1 MGVLALE
8 FLTQQCGVQENESLV
23 RSRGARM
30 LVVWPPHLEGH
41 PTLRIAASEQASLKE
56 LSGFAPP
63 TPPLPFS
70 PEPTPF
76 GISTLLKLPLSRSSV
91 IYSLLSPVS
100 LYLPWLI
107 WHDWFLPHPWSVYS
121 LNPQATP
128 LFHSPGF
135 PSMSL
140 TVHCQSP
147 WLGDLLS
154 LFTLTPYE
162 FQPITLNAIYMQMVL
177 KCPPQAWF
185 LRTQYKLYIFSY
197 YLIVLSTLPLMSSEW
212 VSPT

>member
-91 IYSLLSPVS
+91 IYSFIAKSSLPLPSLAYLTRLISPSPVKC
-100 LYLPWLI
+100 LL
-107 WHDWFLPHPWSVYS
+107 
-121 LNPQATP
+121 TE
-128 LFHSPGF
+128 SPGH
-135 PSMSL
+135 PS
-140 TVHCQSP
+140 
-147 WLGDLLS
+147 LS
-154 LFTLTPYE
+154 LSWLPFYVTDSSLSVSLAWGPP
-162 FQPITLNAIYMQMVL
+162 FFIYTHSLRIPAYNFKCHLYANGSQMPTSSLVL
-177 KCPPQAWF
+177 ENS
-185 LRTQYKLYIFSY
+185 I
-197 YLIVLSTLPLMSSEW
+197 
-212 VSPT
+212 